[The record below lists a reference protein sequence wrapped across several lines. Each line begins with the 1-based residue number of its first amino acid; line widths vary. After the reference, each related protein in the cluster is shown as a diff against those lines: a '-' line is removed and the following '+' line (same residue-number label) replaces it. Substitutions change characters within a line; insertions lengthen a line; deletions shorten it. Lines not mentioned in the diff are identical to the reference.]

1 MRRLLLLVFISYI
14 LVGCD
19 EGSGGVVDEN
29 SSNFSKQNK
38 SVVID
43 DSNKLYRIQNAK
55 SSSITLNIVGQK
67 DIFVVVTSKFNNQ
80 KISILGDDLAYKDNK
95 KSRVLS
101 SNIISP
107 TNHLDTVLMR
117 KEINNIL
124 FTKKAPQLR
133 QRVLSHLD
141 RVTPNNNS
149 KANFCVSM
157 DNSYNCNNYV
167 SASVKKVVKD
177 IQTPYGKK
185 SLVIWL
191 EDGNSLSQ
199 SAIDKLS
206 DQFLKSGNGNDIY
219 DWVTNVVGEEWGKD
233 AAEIDGKL
241 IGDTD
246 IIDILVYD
254 MRNRGLAGYYWGKD
268 NFKKSAI
275 KASNEKI
282 MFYINSELLKR
293 DPKETY
299 TTLTHEFQHM
309 IHFYQRSVRKG
320 IEDSAWYDELMS
332 ESIEDLVSTKIKYM
346 GPRNVNPDNGTAGDI
361 GNKGGRYPTFNKYNT
376 VSLTTWQNTTKDY
389 SKVSAFGTYLL
400 RNYGGAK
407 LLNKMMYSENQDEY
421 AVLDATGEN
430 NFGTLIAN
438 WGSAV
443 VLSDIINPKEK
454 LTYNFGDFKYTS
466 FNGIDYKL
474 GSINFFNYTPP
485 PTFKSSATLDKNA
498 NLYYKVG
505 TNLSGLVT
513 INIDIPKGA
522 DITIIAK

>member
-1 MRRLLLLVFISYI
+1 MRRLLLLILSAYI
-14 LVGCD
+14 FVGCG
-19 EGSGGVVDEN
+19 GSGGVVDEN
-29 SSNFSKQNK
+29 GSFQKQNK
-38 SVVID
+38 SIVID
-43 DSNKLYRIQNAK
+43 DSKRVYRIKNAK
-55 SSSITLNIVGQK
+55 SSAINLNIIGQK

-80 KISILGDDLAYKDNK
+80 KISILENAVAYKDNK
-95 KSRVLS
+95 ESRVLN
-101 SNIISP
+101 SNITSP

-133 QRVLSHLD
+133 QRVLSSSN
-141 RVTPNNNS
+141 RVTPTNNS
-149 KANFCVSM
+149 KSNFCISM
-157 DNSYNCNNYV
+157 DNNYNCNSYV

-177 IQTPYGKK
+177 IPTAYGTK
-185 SLVIWL
+185 SLVVWL
-191 EDGNSLSQ
+191 QDGNSLSQ

-206 DQFLKSGNGNDIY
+206 AQFLSSGSGNDIY

-233 AAEIDGKL
+233 ATEIDRKL
-241 IGDTD
+241 IEESD
-246 IIDILVYD
+246 IIDILIYD
-254 MRNRGLAGYYWGKD
+254 MKNMGLAGYYWGKD

-275 KASNEKI
+275 NASNEKI
-282 MFYINSELLKR
+282 MFYINSELLKK

-309 IHFYQRSVRKG
+309 IHFYQRSVKKG

-346 GPRNVNPDNGTAGDI
+346 GPRHVNPYNGASGDI
-361 GNKGGRYPTFNKYNT
+361 GNKGGRYPNFNKYNT
-376 VSLTTWQNTTKDY
+376 VSLTTWQNTTRDY

-400 RNYGGAK
+400 RNYGGAA
-407 LLNKMMYSENQDEY
+407 LLNKMINSENQDEY
-421 AVLDATGEN
+421 AILDATGEK
-430 NFGTLIAN
+430 NFSTLIAN

-443 VLSDIINPKEK
+443 VLSDIVNPGDKY
-454 LTYNFGDFKYTS
+454 TYNFGDFKYTS

-485 PTFKSSATLDKNA
+485 PTFKNSATLDKNA
-498 NLYYKVG
+498 NLYSKIG

-522 DITIIAK
+522 DITIITK